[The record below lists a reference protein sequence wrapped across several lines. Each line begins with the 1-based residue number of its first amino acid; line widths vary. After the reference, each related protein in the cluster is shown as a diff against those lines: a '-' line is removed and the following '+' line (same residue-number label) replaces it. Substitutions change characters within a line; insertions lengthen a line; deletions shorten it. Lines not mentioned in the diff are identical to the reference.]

1 MLRRRHNRKD
11 SFGHPRPKEEGSS
24 DDDDEDN
31 EDLQK

>member
-24 DDDDEDN
+24 EDDEDDN